1 MQPKARRRRVSAREA
16 RLELR
21 RDAVN
26 KRPVY
31 AGLQGGA
38 YKPLKPQDLEKIH
51 HTALEVLE
59 TDYLYPDLACR
70 SAPGVWEEEGSINMM
85 GRAQHSVK
93 QVLSTH
99 YPDHLDSKI
108 DAAIRAKFPI
118 RLVASDMKP
127 GNGRW

>member
-1 MQPKARRRRVSAREA
+1 MQTKIRRRRTSAREA
-16 RLELR
+16 RRELR

-31 AGLQGGA
+31 AGLKGGA

-59 TDYLYPDLACR
+59 TDYLYPDLADR
-70 SAPGVWEEEGSINMM
+70 SAMGIWEEEGSIDMM
-85 GRAQHSVK
+85 VRAQQSVK

-99 YPDHLDSKI
+99 YPDHLEPKI
-108 DAAIRAKFPI
+108 DAAIRSKFPI
-118 RLVASDMKP
+118 MLAAADMKP